1 MTSINVSNTTASP
14 SAILQKRSALQPTE
28 KQGNNSSASSK
39 STTDT
44 ATFSGHAML
53 LSRLFHTSDPNATP
67 EVATAFTT
75 SNLSGNSA
83 SFLTQADRK
92 LMERAY
98 EYAQSSGMDL
108 EQVDNFAFDLAN
120 YRFLQATGNNT
131 GEIAG
136 QSGIYDAEGNPWVGK
151 YNPQDAEQ
159 VKRIL
164 TNPSIE
170 STDIDKGFL
179 AYLLNPQI
187 SGLTHAVSFGALE
200 KFIPALTSQNSQSA
214 DNAAPRTAQTFTP
227 TDPGLAQAL
236 YRIDHPY
243 QGAKWEAGANSPK
256 NAADQP
262 WRHLSKTE
270 RKQIMEAYQLA
281 LLHSADVNLNLI
293 DQMSRLSGLAKMQQD
308 PNTEPAELTQLLA
321 KTTMI
326 DTRA

>member
-1 MTSINVSNTTASP
+1 MTSINASNTALSL
-14 SAILQKRSALQPTE
+14 SAISQKRMASQANE
-28 KQGNNSSASSK
+28 IHGNNGSAISK

-53 LSRLFHTSDPNATP
+53 LSRLFHTNDPDATP

-75 SNLSGNSA
+75 NNLSGNSA

-200 KFIPALTSQNSQSA
+200 KFIPALTSQNSQPT
-214 DNAAPRTAQTFTP
+214 DKAATQSGQSFTP
-227 TDPGLAQAL
+227 SDPGLAQAL

-243 QGAKWEAGANSPK
+243 QGAKWDAGANAPK
-256 NAADQP
+256 NASDQP
-262 WRHLSKTE
+262 WQHLSKTE
-270 RKQIMEAYQLA
+270 RKQIMAAYQLA
-281 LLHSADVNLNLI
+281 VLHSSDVSLNLI
-293 DQMSRLSGLAKMQQD
+293 EQMSRLSGLAKMQQN
-308 PNTEPAELTQLLA
+308 PNIEPSEQAPSVSWLVAT
-321 KTTMI
+321 
-326 DTRA
+326 

>member
-14 SAILQKRSALQPTE
+14 SAISQKRSASQPTE

-75 SNLSGNSA
+75 NNLSGNSA

-151 YNPQDAEQ
+151 YNPQDTEQ

-164 TNPSIE
+164 TDPSVE

-214 DNAAPRTAQTFTP
+214 DNAASRTAQAFTP
-227 TDPGLAQAL
+227 SDPGLAQAL

-243 QGAKWEAGANSPK
+243 QGAKWEIGTSTAKDAN
-256 NAADQP
+256 DQP
-262 WRHLSKTE
+262 WQHLSKTE
-270 RKQIMEAYQLA
+270 RKQIMAAYQLA
-281 LLHSADVNLNLI
+281 LLHSSDGNLNLI
-293 DQMSRLSGLAKMQQD
+293 DQMSRLSGLAKMQQN
-308 PNTEPAELTQLLA
+308 PNIEPTELLQLLA
-321 KTTMI
+321 KTTTI
-326 DTRA
+326 DTQA

>member
-14 SAILQKRSALQPTE
+14 SAISQKRSASQPTE

-39 STTDT
+39 RTTDT

-53 LSRLFHTSDPNATP
+53 LSRLFHTNDPNATP

-75 SNLSGNSA
+75 NNLSGNSA

-108 EQVDNFAFDLAN
+108 EQVDHFAFDLAN

-151 YNPQDAEQ
+151 YNSQDAEQ

-164 TNPSIE
+164 TDPSVE

-200 KFIPALTSQNSQSA
+200 KFIHALTSQNSQSTDKA
-214 DNAAPRTAQTFTP
+214 RQSFTP
-227 TDPGLAQAL
+227 SDPGLAQAL
-236 YRIDHPY
+236 YRVDHPY
-243 QGAKWEAGANSPK
+243 QGAKWNAGANAQK
-256 NAADQP
+256 NATDQP
-262 WRHLSKTE
+262 WQHLSKTE
-270 RKQIMEAYQLA
+270 RKQIMAAYQLA
-281 LLHSADVNLNLI
+281 LLHSADGNLNLI
-293 DQMSRLSGLAKMQQD
+293 DQMSRLSGLAKMQQN
-308 PNTEPAELTQLLA
+308 PVIEPSELAKLLA
-321 KTTMI
+321 ETTAI
-326 DTRA
+326 DTRV

>member
-1 MTSINVSNTTASP
+1 MTSINVSNTAASP
-14 SAILQKRSALQPTE
+14 SAISQKRSASQPTE

-67 EVATAFTT
+67 EVATVFTT
-75 SNLSGNSA
+75 NNLSGNSA
-83 SFLTQADRK
+83 SFLTQSDRK

-187 SGLTHAVSFGALE
+187 SGLTHAVSFEALE
-200 KFIPALTSQNSQSA
+200 KFIPALTSQNSQSTDKA
-214 DNAAPRTAQTFTP
+214 RQSFIPS
-227 TDPGLAQAL
+227 DPGLVQAL

-243 QGAKWEAGANSPK
+243 QGAKWDAGANVPN
-256 NAADQP
+256 NASDQP
-262 WRHLSKTE
+262 WQHLSKTE
-270 RKQIMEAYQLA
+270 RKQIMAAYQLA
-281 LLHSADVNLNLI
+281 LLHSADASLNLI
-293 DQMSRLSGLAKMQQD
+293 EQMSRLSGIAKMQQN
-308 PNTEPAELTQLLA
+308 PAIEPSEVAKLLA
-321 KTTMI
+321 ETMAI
-326 DTRA
+326 DTRV